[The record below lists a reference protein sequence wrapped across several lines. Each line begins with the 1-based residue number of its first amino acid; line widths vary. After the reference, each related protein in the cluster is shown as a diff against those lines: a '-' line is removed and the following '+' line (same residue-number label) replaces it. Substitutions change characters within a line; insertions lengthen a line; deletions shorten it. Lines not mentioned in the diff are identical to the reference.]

1 MNCFTVVSF
10 ICRFPMS
17 HKWSFL
23 KMLCLEWTLT
33 FLLRLLS
40 IRMFID
46 PCFLVH
52 VVVSARKNSNVLMWL
67 NFTRT
72 FTLKKIVSLC
82 ILISVAVLFL
92 IFFNF
97 ILLIDTLQIAHVL
110 KNTYMTPDSFY
121 RTDWFSFYLTKGFF
135 IYIACT
141 NDFCLNC
148 KVKWNNTQ
156 ARFRNAPFLISKQG
170 FKYDF
175 C

>member
-1 MNCFTVVSF
+1 MNFD
-10 ICRFPMS
+10 
-17 HKWSFL
+17 L
-23 KMLCLEWTLT
+23 
-33 FLLRLLS
+33 LLRLLS

-110 KNTYMTPDSFY
+110 KNTCMTPDSFY

-156 ARFRNAPFLISKQG
+156 ARFRNAPFLISKKG

>member
-1 MNCFTVVSF
+1 MNFDLFVTSVVYPDVHWSLLFSTCSCFCTQEFKCTDVTQF
-10 ICRFPMS
+10 YTYF
-17 HKWSFL
+17 HF
-23 KMLCLEWTLT
+23 
-33 FLLRLLS
+33 
-40 IRMFID
+40 
-46 PCFLVH
+46 
-52 VVVSARKNSNVLMWL
+52 
-67 NFTRT
+67 
-72 FTLKKIVSLC
+72 KKIVSLC

-110 KNTYMTPDSFY
+110 KNTCMTPDSFY